1 MFRLASVLF
10 SIIAPTLAGIGVV
23 VALAS
28 GNDTLQPILIGA
40 AVGTILAIPA
50 TWLVAKKISTLK

>member
-28 GNDTLQPILIGA
+28 GNDTLQPILTGAAIGA
-40 AVGTILAIPA
+40 VLAVPV
-50 TWLVAKKISTLK
+50 TWGVAKRITALR

>member
-10 SIIAPTLAGIGVV
+10 SIITPTLAGIGVV

-28 GNDTLQPILIGA
+28 GNDTLLPILIGA
-40 AVGTILAIPA
+40 AAGTLLAFPV
-50 TWLVAKKISTLK
+50 TWLVAKKISELR

>member
-10 SIIAPTLAGIGVV
+10 SIVAPTLAGIGVV
-23 VALAS
+23 AALAS

-40 AVGTILAIPA
+40 AAGAVLALPV
-50 TWLVAKKISTLK
+50 TWVVAKKIAALR